1 MTEQEQAEFERL
13 RRRLENAE
21 QAIYELCRIV
31 SDETDSNEV
40 GRLVEKFTTANF
52 NNGAPF
58 RGYFKA

>member
-40 GRLVEKFTTANF
+40 GRFS
-52 NNGAPF
+52 
-58 RGYFKA
+58 